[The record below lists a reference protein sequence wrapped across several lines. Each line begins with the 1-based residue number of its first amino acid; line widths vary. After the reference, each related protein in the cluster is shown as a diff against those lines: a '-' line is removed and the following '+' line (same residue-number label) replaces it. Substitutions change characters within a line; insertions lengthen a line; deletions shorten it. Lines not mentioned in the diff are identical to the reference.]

1 MEKINSL
8 IKNYYNFCQL
18 LFKYKIKLLE
28 YKIVI
33 QYLIIIVL
41 AVILNY

>member
-1 MEKINSL
+1 MKYYGKINSL
-8 IKNYYNFCQL
+8 VKNYYIPCRL

-28 YKIVI
+28 YKILI

-41 AVILNY
+41 AVI